1 MSRDRTPVGPGQR
14 RRRSAAVEA
23 ALARPSARQL
33 SRRERELFQ
42 RRLLFGVVA
51 AIAFVILAIVGFG
64 AFREFIFFP
73 SQPVALVAGEGIQLR
88 SFTDSLRDEMRTLQ
102 SQVGSEAR
110 DATNPGAA
118 GSSVQRLISA
128 QETLP
133 EDVLEKEI
141 ENTVIRQEASRR
153 GITVPPSEI
162 DAKINA
168 NLASQRAALAEP
180 TATPTETPTP
190 RPTRT
195 PFPEG
200 FEPSP
205 TPEPTQ
211 TPDPLTPTATPDP
224 LTPTATRE
232 PFPTRLTAT
241 PVRTATPA
249 PTLEPQDFDKAY
261 GELKPLLR
269 SESLYRRGIEL
280 QILRQK
286 VRDAIGATVPTG
298 GPQAHVLR
306 LAASTIDEGKVAL
319 IQINQF
325 DFPFEE
331 LVAQASDR
339 PAEGKTSGD
348 LGWVALGAETREF
361 DDVVFSPDTPL
372 DQWSE
377 EPFKAGNHFE
387 IVKVLERRSDG
398 EYDQANLEK
407 MKDRAFKEWLDGAK
421 QSPEIQRDLS
431 AQERQWAVDR
441 ASKGIFEETRSRT

>member
-1 MSRDRTPVGPGQR
+1 MSRDRTPAGPGR

-33 SRRERELFQ
+33 SRRDREQYQ
-42 RRLLFGVVA
+42 RRALLAGIA
-51 AIAFVILAIVGFG
+51 AIVAIIAAIIGFG
-64 AFREFIFFP
+64 AFREFLYFP
-73 SQPVALVAGEGIQLR
+73 SQPVALVAGESIQLR
-88 SFTDSLRDEMRTLQ
+88 AFTDSLRDEMRALQ

-141 ENTVIRQEASRR
+141 ENSVIRQEANRR
-153 GITVPPSEI
+153 GIVVPPSEI

-168 NLASQRAALAEP
+168 NLASQRDILAQP
-180 TATPTETPTP
+180 TFTPTLTRTPL
-190 RPTRT
+190 PTRT
-195 PFPEG
+195 PTPEG

-205 TPEPTQ
+205 TPEPTPS
-211 TPDPLTPTATPDP
+211 PDPLTPTATPDP
-224 LTPTATRE
+224 RTPTATRE

-241 PVRTATPA
+241 PVLTATPA
-249 PTLEPQDFDKAY
+249 PTLDPQEFDRAY

-269 SESLYRRGIEL
+269 NEGQYRRGIEL
-280 QILRQK
+280 QLLRQK
-286 VRDAIGATVPTG
+286 VRDAIGSTVPTR

-306 LAASTIDEGKVAL
+306 LASSTIDEGKVAL

-331 LVAQASDR
+331 LIAQASDR

-348 LGWVALGAETREF
+348 LGWVAFGAETREF
-361 DDVVFSPDTPL
+361 DQVVFSTDTPL
-372 DQWSE
+372 DTWSE
-377 EPFKAGNHFE
+377 EPFRAGNHFE
-387 IVKVLERRSDG
+387 IVKVLERRADA
-398 EYDQANLEK
+398 EHDQANLEK
-407 MKDRAFKEWLDGAK
+407 MKDRAFKEWLDTTK
-421 QSPEIQRDLS
+421 QSPDIQRDLS

>member
-1 MSRDRTPVGPGQR
+1 MSRDRTPTGPGQR
-14 RRRSAAVEA
+14 RHRSAAVEA
-23 ALARPSARQL
+23 ALARPSARQI
-33 SRRERELFQ
+33 SRREREQLQ
-42 RRLLFGVVA
+42 RRALFGAVA
-51 AIAFVILAIVGFG
+51 AIAVIILSIVGFG
-64 AFREFIFFP
+64 AFRELIFFP
-73 SQPVALVAGEGIQLR
+73 SQPVALVAGEGIELR
-88 SFTDSLRDEMRTLQ
+88 TFTDSLRDEMRNLQ

-141 ENTVIRQEASRR
+141 ESMVIRQEANRR

-168 NLASQRAALAEP
+168 NLASQRAILAQP
-180 TATPTETPTP
+180 TPTPTETPTP

-195 PFPEG
+195 PTPEG

-205 TPEPTQ
+205 TPQPTQ
-211 TPDPLTPTATPDP
+211 TPDPLTPTVTPDP
-224 LTPTATRE
+224 RTPTATRE

-241 PVRTATPA
+241 AVRTATPA
-249 PTLEPQDFDKAY
+249 PTLDPQEFDKAY
-261 GELKPLLR
+261 SEIKPLLR
-269 SESLYRRGIEL
+269 SESMYRRGIEL
-280 QILRQK
+280 PLLRQK
-286 VRDAIGATVPTG
+286 VRDAVGATVPTR

-306 LAASTIDEGKVAL
+306 LAVSTVDEGKVAL

-331 LVAQASDR
+331 LMAQASDR

-361 DDVVFSPDTPL
+361 DGIVFSPDTPL

-377 EPFKAGNHFE
+377 EPFKAGNHYE
-387 IVKVLERRSDG
+387 IVKVLERRADG
-398 EYDQANLEK
+398 EHDQANLEK
-407 MKDRAFKEWLDGAK
+407 MKDRAFKEWLDAGK
-421 QSPEIQRDLS
+421 QSPDIQRDLS

-441 ASKGIFEETRSRT
+441 ASKGIFEETRSRR